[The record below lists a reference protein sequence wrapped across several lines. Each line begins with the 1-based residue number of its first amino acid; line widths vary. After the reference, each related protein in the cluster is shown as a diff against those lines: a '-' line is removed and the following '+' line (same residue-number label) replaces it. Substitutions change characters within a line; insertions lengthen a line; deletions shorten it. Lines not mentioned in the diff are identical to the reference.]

1 MYNTEFICTYSY
13 YDPYLRNIYHTDDKY
28 DLEDVQEF
36 EDLSELI
43 YRTELLKAFGFTI
56 QEVESQDIKF
66 NNEKILELY
75 NNLNNHEEFM
85 EFVKKIKQKYKYDD
99 LETGFITLFS
109 YDYFFLTHSCVCDLL
124 KNRKMEEKHVNYLRK
139 AFE

>member
-1 MYNTEFICTYSY
+1 MYNTDFICTYSY
-13 YDPYLRNIYHTDDKY
+13 YDPYLRNIYHTYDNY
-28 DLEDVQEF
+28 DLDDVQEF

-43 YRTELLKAFGFTI
+43 YRTELFKAFGFTI
-56 QEVESQDIKF
+56 EEVESKDIKF
-66 NNEKILELY
+66 NNEEILELY
-75 NNLNNHEEFM
+75 NNLNKHEEFM
-85 EFVKKIKQKYKYDD
+85 EFVKKIKQKYNYDD

-124 KNRKMEEKHVNYLRK
+124 KNGKMEEKHINFIKK